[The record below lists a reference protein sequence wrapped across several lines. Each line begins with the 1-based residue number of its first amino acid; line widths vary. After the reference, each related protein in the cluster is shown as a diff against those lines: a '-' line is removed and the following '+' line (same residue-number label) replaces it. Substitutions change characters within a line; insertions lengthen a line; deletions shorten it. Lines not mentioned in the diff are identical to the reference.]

1 MQLQRSTSH
10 NWLAAAV
17 VAVVLVVGSGTETF
31 TGLLGGSPA
40 HAQSEEAGETD
51 EGDEADGEEA
61 TEARAPD
68 DLSAEEVARRIQK
81 FYKETED
88 FQSSFKQ
95 TYRDVA
101 AGEEKVRW
109 GKVYFKKPGKMRW
122 DYYEG
127 EALEERKKTLVSDG
141 TNFWA
146 YELEFQQVFKRC
158 LENSKLPTSLKFLMG
173 QGNLLEDFDVAF
185 TDDSTADRPGLEL
198 IPKESTPKYEKVHF
212 YLDPESFQVEQTVVF
227 DPYENT
233 NTINFRET
241 SLNQDLPDS
250 GFEFEPPEGARLV
263 NKQKDCD

>member
-1 MQLQRSTSH
+1 MQIQRSSLR
-10 NWLAAAV
+10 NWLGAALVAVGV
-17 VAVVLVVGSGTETF
+17 VAGVGPTIGT
-31 TGLLGGSPA
+31 PA
-40 HAQSEEAGETD
+40 HAQSADESEASD
-51 EGDEADGEEA
+51 DDGEKEQRSA
-61 TEARAPD
+61 DRAPGEM
-68 DLSAEEVARRIQK
+68 SAEEVARRVQK
-81 FYKETED
+81 FYKKTKD

-95 TYRDVA
+95 VYQDVA

-173 QGNLLEDFDVAF
+173 QGNLLEDFDVSF
-185 TDDSTADRPGLEL
+185 TDDSSAESPGLEL
-198 IPKESTPKYEKVHF
+198 VPKEATPKYEKVHF
-212 YLDPESFQVEQTVVF
+212 YLNAETFQVERTVVF
-227 DPYENT
+227 DPYGNT
-233 NTINFRET
+233 NTIHFRET
-241 SLNQDLPDS
+241 SLNQDLPDK

-263 NKQKDCD
+263 NKQKDCG